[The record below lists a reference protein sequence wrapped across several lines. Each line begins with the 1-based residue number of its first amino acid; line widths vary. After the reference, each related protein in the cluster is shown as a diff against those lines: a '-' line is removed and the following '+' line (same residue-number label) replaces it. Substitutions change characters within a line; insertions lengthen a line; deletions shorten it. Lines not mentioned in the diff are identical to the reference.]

1 MIGKITGRTIAK
13 NRDGDVDRILL
24 QVEVIPDEDVRTVE
38 LFTQAGDDTNPGN
51 GCRVN
56 IVPISNSYHVG
67 IGVSDDLVSECD
79 AGEKEFYST
88 DSPVTVKKAR
98 LKLDKNSRII
108 MNQGVNHAAQYEAL
122 NTKLQLLIMAINSV
136 LATKLNGAGS
146 AGTLTL
152 DITSAKVDTVRLP

>member
-98 LKLDKNSRII
+98 LKLDKNSNVIL
-108 MNQGVNHAAQYEAL
+108 NSGTNHATQQEAL
-122 NTKLQLLIMAINSV
+122 QIAVNTFLISLNSQLTGV
-136 LATKLNGAGS
+136 GAPG
-146 AGTLTL
+146 GLTL
-152 DITSAKVDTVRLP
+152 NLSSAKVTTVRLP